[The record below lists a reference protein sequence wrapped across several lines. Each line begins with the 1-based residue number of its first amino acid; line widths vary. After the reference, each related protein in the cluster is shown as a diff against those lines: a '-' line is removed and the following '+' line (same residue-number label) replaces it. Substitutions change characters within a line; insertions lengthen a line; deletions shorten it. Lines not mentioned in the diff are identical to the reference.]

1 MSGNANWL
9 DVAGQFPLPPFR
21 AKALAWL
28 DRRFGSARSQ
38 VLSGNL
44 IDRIKPTQYD
54 AESLLELFDID
65 GEKHC
70 FTVRAHEWARFH
82 EPQITG
88 GLVHFLSQG
97 DFEVQLGRCLAF
109 YRACARCSGAEAR
122 DIDADKVIDWEV
134 IEEEATVREHGESGR
149 KRVERGRI
157 DILVEFE
164 LDSGAKA
171 GAAVEAKFDHTLTP
185 GQLRKYSA
193 HLEGER
199 DWPLEDSPLLL
210 VTRQPENLGTDKH
223 WQSVTWWRFMVAFER
238 EIGRFDCDEFRRFR
252 RTIWKASYEQ

>member
-1 MSGNANWL
+1 MSGNASWL
-9 DVAGQFPLPPFR
+9 DLAGQFPTPPYG
-21 AKALAWL
+21 AEALAWL

-44 IDRIKPTQYD
+44 TGRIRPAQYD
-54 AESLLELFDID
+54 ADSLLELFDIE
-65 GEKHC
+65 GEGHC
-70 FTVRAHEWARFH
+70 FTARAHEWARFH

-88 GLVHFLSQG
+88 GLVHFLGQG
-97 DFEVQLGRCLAF
+97 DLEVQLGRCLAF
-109 YRACARCSGAEAR
+109 YRACARCSGGEAR
-122 DIDADKVIDWEV
+122 DIDADDVIDWEV
-134 IEEEATVREHGESGR
+134 IEEEPTLREHGASGR

-157 DILVEFE
+157 DILVEFKLE
-164 LDSGAKA
+164 DGAKA

-193 HLEGER
+193 HLEDER
-199 DWPLEDSPLLL
+199 EWKLEVAPLLL
-210 VTRQPENLGTDKH
+210 VTRQPEDLRSDKL

-252 RTIWKASYEQ
+252 RTIWKASYGQ